1 MKSIDTHNA
10 TPLSLAALKSLFT
23 YLQTT
28 KPVNSDWF
36 IIANLYGGPGSIIN
50 SFPASTDPSSTSSY
64 LGRDSGYVWQ
74 LYGYATNSAF
84 NAAIIPYIKGM
95 VTSLGAEAANLAAY
109 APYADTELSQSEAQ
123 TRYWGA
129 GVPRLKS
136 IKLAFDPKGI
146 LLNPQGF

>member
-1 MKSIDTHNA
+1 M
-10 TPLSLAALKSLFT
+10 
-23 YLQTT
+23 
-28 KPVNSDWF
+28 
-36 IIANLYGGPGSIIN
+36 IN
-50 SFPASTDPSSTSSY
+50 SFPPSTDPSSTSSY

-74 LYGYATNSAF
+74 LYGYSANPPAF
-84 NAAIIPYIKGM
+84 NQAIIPYVKGM
-95 VTSLGAEAANLAAY
+95 VTSLGAEAANLPAY
-109 APYADTELSQSEAQ
+109 APYADTELSQSDAQ